1 MLTLQSF
8 CPPQVAPHLEQAADN
23 AADVI
28 TTSAAVVAEHAQPVA
43 EDVAAQV
50 SSVRSNE
57 RTLRLGCVGL

>member
-1 MLTLQSF
+1 LQL
-8 CPPQVAPHLEQAADN
+8 APHLEQAADN

-50 SSVRSNE
+50 SENRG
-57 RTLRLGCVGL
+57 RGFVGFRVSRV